1 MRQLILA
8 STSPYR
14 RGLLERLGLPFTAM
28 PPRCEEHIDPS
39 LSPAELVRQL
49 ALAKAS
55 SLAPEYP
62 DGIIIGSDQTLE
74 SRGRIIGKPGS
85 PERAREQLRE
95 MSGGVH
101 TFYTGIAVIDVANGL
116 TFTDCVPFTVTL
128 RSLTDTE
135 IRDYVDREN
144 PVDCAGSFKI
154 EGLGIA
160 LMEKM
165 EGDDYTALIGLPLI
179 SLASMLRRVGINP
192 LLNLTCVQSE

>member
-14 RGLLERLGLPFTAM
+14 RGLLERLGIPFTAM
-28 PPRCEEHIDPS
+28 PPRCEETIDPA
-39 LSPAELVRQL
+39 LGPAELVRQL
-49 ALAKAS
+49 ALAKAA
-55 SLAPEYP
+55 SLATEYP
-62 DGIIIGSDQTLE
+62 DGIIIGSDQALE

-85 PERAREQLRE
+85 PERARQQLRE

-101 TFYTGIAVIDVANGL
+101 TFYTGLAVIDVANNL
-116 TFTDCVPFTVTL
+116 SFTDCVSFTVTL
-128 RSLTDTE
+128 RNLTDSE

-165 EGDDYTALIGLPLI
+165 EGDDYTSLIGLPLI
-179 SLASMLRRVGINP
+179 SLTSMLRRAGVNP
-192 LLNLTCVQSE
+192 LLDDGGM